1 MRFRESSSIGNRR
14 LILQCCESC
23 SRSLKSVPASAD
35 LVRLPQLRLAELFV
49 GEKRQEDFTFLTD
62 ETQESS
68 PRISL
73 TFFKIGIADNNC
85 FDRRILNFRIC
96 LATVIPST
104 SKDTSLIDGLR
115 SRRAIKPVDRHA
127 SNSGF
132 AT

>member
-1 MRFRESSSIGNRR
+1 MRFRESSSIGNGR
-14 LILQCCESC
+14 LILQCCEFC
-23 SRSLKSVPASAD
+23 SRWLKSVPASAD

-85 FDRRILNFRIC
+85 FDGRILNFRIC
-96 LATVIPST
+96 LGI
-104 SKDTSLIDGLR
+104 GH
-115 SRRAIKPVDRHA
+115 PVDVEGYVLDRRIVLSQ
-127 SNSGF
+127 SNQ
-132 AT
+132 TR